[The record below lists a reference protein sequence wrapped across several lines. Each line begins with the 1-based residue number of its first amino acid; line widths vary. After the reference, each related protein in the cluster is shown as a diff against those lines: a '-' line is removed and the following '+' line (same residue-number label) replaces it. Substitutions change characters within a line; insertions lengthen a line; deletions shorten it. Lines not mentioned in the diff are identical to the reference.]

1 VAVSVARV
9 EGGDGPAALP
19 RLPHGILPTDRPA
32 RVVVFR
38 ALALGDLLCA
48 VPALRAL
55 RRTLPDAQVS
65 LIALPWTVEL
75 TRRLPGYV
83 DELIEFPGFP
93 GLPEVEPVDPGRLA
107 AFLVDMQRREFDL
120 AVQLQGDGLVS
131 NGLTCLLGARWALG
145 VMVPERA
152 EACPGTWLPFDP
164 HLSEVR
170 RHLRVVAALGGPA
183 SDPRLEFPL
192 LDSDADELTAALN
205 GAPLPPGSY
214 AVVHPGAAAP
224 LRRWPADRF
233 AAVADD
239 LVRNGTPVVLTGSSA
254 EREIVTGVRAAMA
267 ERALDLSGRTT
278 LGALAA
284 LVAGS
289 RLVVVNDTGVSHLAV
304 ALGVPSV
311 TVSTATDP
319 VRWAP
324 PPDGRHVFVGGVPE
338 ANGCAHAPD
347 APDRCLGEGCTLAT
361 RQSGVQPSVDVT
373 VDEVLAA
380 IESLFG
386 TGRLVA

>member
-1 VAVSVARV
+1 MSVARL
-9 EGGDGPAALP
+9 EDADGPAGLP
-19 RLPHGILPTDRPA
+19 RIPPGILPTDRAA
-32 RVVVFR
+32 RIAVVR

-55 RRTLPDAQVS
+55 RRTLPEAHIS

-93 GLPEVEPVDPGRLA
+93 GLPEVRPVDPGRLA

-120 AVQLQGDGLVS
+120 AIQLQGDGLVS
-131 NGLTCLLGARWALG
+131 NGFTCLLGARWALG

-152 EACPGTWLPFDP
+152 EPCPGTWLPFDP

-183 SDPRLEFPL
+183 NDPRLEFPL

-205 GAPLPPGSY
+205 GAILRPGSY
-214 AVVHPGAAAP
+214 AVVHPGAAAAI
-224 LRRWPADRF
+224 RRWPAERF

-239 LVRNGTPVVLTGSSA
+239 LVRNGTPVVLTGSGEEA
-254 EREIVTGVRAAMA
+254 EIVAGVRAAMT

-289 RLVVVNDTGVSHLAV
+289 RLLVVNDTGVSHLAV

-324 PPDGRHVFVGGVPE
+324 PADGHHVFVGGVPE
-338 ANGCAHAPD
+338 ANGCKHGLD
-347 APDRCLGEGCTLAT
+347 EPDRCLGGGCTLAT
-361 RQSGVQPSVDVT
+361 RQSGIQPTADVT